1 MLWLA
6 PDTDRKMV
14 LVDFASYDRHPPLPS
29 IPQIVAITTVG
40 SDLPVSIS
48 IDPQR
53 LFTYEAAGG
62 CTPSKSGSH
71 LTLRWR
77 KEDSNPRSPVYGE
90 LGAPEP
96 RATRPTRQ
104 REAPEH
110 AGVIFLELW
119 CSPVLR
125 CAEIFFRG

>member
-1 MLWLA
+1 MSVLFKPFTEALIGRKLSSGAVRRMCLA
-6 PDTDRKMV
+6 RLGRSLVAERKEPKV
-14 LVDFASYDRHPPLPS
+14 
-29 IPQIVAITTVG
+29 
-40 SDLPVSIS
+40 
-48 IDPQR
+48 
-53 LFTYEAAGG
+53 
-62 CTPSKSGSH
+62 